1 MQPAGQI
8 DMPRLFNGHVICR
21 RCARPNPARWTRSKR
36 QERRAGPPADVVL
49 LQVGSAALERQQ
61 FVGMQGRNAHA
72 PPQSRCPAH
81 TQKKNVCSLAQDSLK
96 YAEKVLQR
104 ITMGRYCISCDDA
117 RGRTGVLPIQW
128 NPIQR
133 IPNAHA

>member
-1 MQPAGQI
+1 MSSC
-8 DMPRLFNGHVICR
+8 CR
-21 RCARPNPARWTRSKR
+21 
-36 QERRAGPPADVVL
+36 
-49 LQVGSAALERQQ
+49 SAARLWRDSSSL
-61 FVGMQGRNAHA
+61 GCRAAMRTHRHRADA
-72 PPQSRCPAH
+72 LH
-81 TQKKNVCSLAQDSLK
+81 THPEKNVCSLAQDSLK

-104 ITMGRYCISCDDA
+104 ITMGRYCISRDDA